1 MLAHGFHQD
10 VAEPIKALRSRPR
23 CGTESRP
30 HHLCPVSVLRKLA
43 GQTAIYGVSS
53 IVARFLNYLL
63 TPLYTSR
70 GVFAPAAF
78 GVVTALYA
86 WTAFLNVVLT
96 YGMETT
102 YFRFANKHE
111 GGHGRVYA
119 TIAWLLAATSALFIA
134 LGLLFAQAIANGI
147 SYPEHAFS
155 VRMLVAIIGLEA
167 ACAVPMASLRLK
179 ERPWKFAAINVLSV
193 VVNVALNLF
202 IFLYCKPR
210 YDAGAA
216 NALISAVYVPA
227 LGVGYVFLINLIS
240 TGVKFLLLLPEWPKP
255 RFGTPEGFDAKLLR
269 PMLAFGLPLL
279 VAGLAGMTNET
290 ADRVLMKHLLPADA
304 ADAQIGIYGASYK
317 LAILITLFIQAFRFA
332 AEPFFFSHAKE
343 KDSAETFARIMNVFV
358 AVCMAAFLLV
368 MLFLDLFK
376 WFIPNPAYW
385 PGLVVVPILMMA
397 NVFLGIYYNQSVWY
411 KLSDRT
417 RAGGTIAIIG
427 AVITLVLLFWW
438 IPLFGYLGAAW
449 STFICYAAMAVISYL
464 WGQKHYPIPYNVGRV
479 LGYMAAGVFLWWGS
493 TRLHLEGP
501 AKHVLG
507 AVLLLGFIL
516 AAWRLERQRPASTPN
531 R

>member
-1 MLAHGFHQD
+1 MSA
-10 VAEPIKALRSRPR
+10 
-23 CGTESRP
+23 
-30 HHLCPVSVLRKLA
+30 LRKLA
-43 GQTAIYGVSS
+43 GQTAIYGASS

-102 YFRFANKHE
+102 YFRFATKH
-111 GGHGRVYA
+111 RDNPRIFA
-119 TIAWLLAATSALFIA
+119 TSAWLLAFTSSVFIA
-134 LGLLFAQAIANGI
+134 VGLLCARSIAEAIG
-147 SYPEHAFS
+147 YPEQVFS
-155 VRMLVAIIGLEA
+155 VRMLIAIIGVEA
-167 ACAVPMASLRLK
+167 ATAVPLASLRLK
-179 ERPWKFAAINVLSV
+179 ERPWKFAGVNILSV
-193 VVNVALNLF
+193 VVTVVGNLF

-210 YDAGAA
+210 FDAG
-216 NALISAVYVPA
+216 NSDALVQAVYNPA
-227 LGVGYVFLINLIS
+227 IGVGYVFLINLIGS
-240 TGVKFLLLLPEWPKP
+240 AVKFLLLLPEWPAPHLGRKDA
-255 RFGTPEGFDAKLLR
+255 GFDAKLLR

-290 ADRVLMKHLLPADA
+290 ADRVLMKHLLPADV

-343 KDSAETFARIMNVFV
+343 KDSRETFARIMNIFV
-358 AVCMAAFLLV
+358 AVCMGAFLLV
-368 MLFLDLFK
+368 MLFLDLFR

-417 RAGGTIAIIG
+417 RAGSTISIIG
-427 AVITLVLLFWW
+427 AAITLTLLFWW
-438 IPLFGYLGAAW
+438 IPIFGYLGAAW
-449 STFICYAAMAVISYL
+449 ATFICYAAMAVVSYV
-464 WGQKHYPIPYNVGRV
+464 WGQKHYPVPYNVRRV
-479 LGYMAAGVFLWWGS
+479 LGYMAGGVFLWWACEQ
-493 TRLHLEGP
+493 LPLEG
-501 AKHVLG
+501 ALKYALR
-507 AVLLLGFIL
+507 AVALLGFL
-516 AAWRLERQRPASTPN
+516 ATAWKLESAPGKKSA
-531 R
+531 

>member
-1 MLAHGFHQD
+1 M
-10 VAEPIKALRSRPR
+10 
-23 CGTESRP
+23 
-30 HHLCPVSVLRKLA
+30 SVLRKLA
-43 GQTAIYGVSS
+43 GQTAIYGASS

-102 YFRFANKHE
+102 FFRFATKH
-111 GGHGRVYA
+111 RDNPRIFA
-119 TIAWLLAATSALFIA
+119 TSAWLLAFTSTAFIA
-134 LGLLFAQAIANGI
+134 LGLHFSSAIAAAI
-147 SYPEHAFS
+147 SYPEHVLS
-155 VRMLVAIIGLEA
+155 VRLLIAIIGVEA
-167 ACAVPMASLRLK
+167 ATTVPLANLRLK
-179 ERPWKFAAINVLSV
+179 ERPWKFAGVNILSV
-193 VVNVALNLF
+193 VVTVLGNLF

-210 YDAGAA
+210 FDAGNA
-216 NALISAVYVPA
+216 NALVQAVYDPA
-227 LGVGYVFLINLIS
+227 IGVGYVFLINLIGS
-240 TGVKFLLLLPEWPKP
+240 AVKFLLLLPEWPAPHLGRKDA
-255 RFGTPEGFDAKLLR
+255 GFDAKLLR

-290 ADRVLMKHLLPADA
+290 ADRVLMKHLLPADV

-343 KDSAETFARIMNVFV
+343 KDSRQTFARIMNIFV
-358 AVCMAAFLLV
+358 AVCMGAFLVV
-368 MLFLDLFK
+368 MLFLDLFR

-417 RAGGTIAIIG
+417 RAGGTISLIG
-427 AVITLVLLFWW
+427 AAITLTLLFWW
-438 IPLFGYLGAAW
+438 IPVFGYLGAAW
-449 STFICYAAMAVISYL
+449 ATFICYAAMAVVSYV
-464 WGQKHYPIPYNVGRV
+464 WGQKHYPIPYNVRRV
-479 LGYMAAGVFLWWGS
+479 LGYMAAGVFLWWACEQ
-493 TRLHLEGP
+493 LPLEG
-501 AKHVLG
+501 ALKYALR
-507 AVLLLGFIL
+507 AVVFLGFL
-516 AAWRLERQRPASTPN
+516 ATAWKLERAPVKESS
-531 R
+531 

>member
-1 MLAHGFHQD
+1 MSA
-10 VAEPIKALRSRPR
+10 
-23 CGTESRP
+23 
-30 HHLCPVSVLRKLA
+30 LRKLA
-43 GQTAIYGVSS
+43 GQTAIYGASS

-78 GVVTALYA
+78 GVITSLYA

-102 YFRFANKHE
+102 YFRFATKH
-111 GGHGRVYA
+111 RDNPRIFA
-119 TIAWLLAATSALFIA
+119 TSAWLLAFTSSVFITV
-134 LGLLFAQAIANGI
+134 GLLCARSIAEAIG
-147 SYPEHAFS
+147 YPEQVFS
-155 VRMLVAIIGLEA
+155 VRMLIAIIGVEA
-167 ACAVPMASLRLK
+167 ATAVPLASLRLK
-179 ERPWKFAAINVLSV
+179 ERPWKFAGVNILSV
-193 VVNVALNLF
+193 VVTVVGNLF

-210 YDAGAA
+210 FDAG
-216 NALISAVYVPA
+216 NSDALVQAVYDPA
-227 LGVGYVFLINLIS
+227 IGVGYVFLINLIGS
-240 TGVKFLLLLPEWPKP
+240 AVKFLLLLPEWPAPHLGRKDA
-255 RFGTPEGFDAKLLR
+255 GFDAKLLR

-290 ADRVLMKHLLPADA
+290 ADRVLMKHLLPADV

-343 KDSAETFARIMNVFV
+343 KDSRETFARIMNIFV
-358 AVCMAAFLLV
+358 AVCMGAFLLV
-368 MLFLDLFK
+368 MLFLDLFR

-417 RAGGTIAIIG
+417 RAGSTISIIG
-427 AVITLVLLFWW
+427 AAITLVLLFWW
-438 IPLFGYLGAAW
+438 IPIFGYLGAAW
-449 STFICYAAMAVISYL
+449 ATFICYAAMAVVSYV
-464 WGQKHYPIPYNVGRV
+464 WGQKHYPVPYNVRRV
-479 LGYMAAGVFLWWGS
+479 LGYMAGGVFLWWACEQ
-493 TRLHLEGP
+493 LPLEG
-501 AKHVLG
+501 ALKYALR
-507 AVLLLGFIL
+507 AVALLGFL
-516 AAWRLERQRPASTPN
+516 ATAWKLESAPGKKSA
-531 R
+531 

>member
-1 MLAHGFHQD
+1 M
-10 VAEPIKALRSRPR
+10 
-23 CGTESRP
+23 
-30 HHLCPVSVLRKLA
+30 SVLRKLA
-43 GQTAIYGVSS
+43 GQTAIYGASS

-102 YFRFANKHE
+102 FFRFATKH
-111 GGHGRVYA
+111 RDNPRIFA
-119 TIAWLLAATSALFIA
+119 TSAWLLAFTSSVFIA
-134 LGLLFAQAIANGI
+134 VGLLCARSIAEAIG
-147 SYPEHAFS
+147 YPEQVFS
-155 VRMLVAIIGLEA
+155 VRMLIAIIGVEA
-167 ACAVPMASLRLK
+167 ATAVPLASLRLK
-179 ERPWKFAAINVLSV
+179 ERPWKFAGVNILSV
-193 VVNVALNLF
+193 VVTVVGNLF

-210 YDAGAA
+210 FDAG
-216 NALISAVYVPA
+216 NPDALVQAVYDPA
-227 LGVGYVFLINLIS
+227 IGVGYVFLINLIGS
-240 TGVKFLLLLPEWPKP
+240 AVKFLLLLPEWPAPHLGRKDA
-255 RFGTPEGFDAKLLR
+255 GFDAKLLR

-290 ADRVLMKHLLPADA
+290 ADRVLMKHLLPADV

-343 KDSAETFARIMNVFV
+343 KDSRETFARIMNIFV
-358 AVCMAAFLLV
+358 AVCMGAFLLV
-368 MLFLDLFK
+368 MLFLDLFR

-417 RAGGTIAIIG
+417 RAGSTISIIG
-427 AVITLVLLFWW
+427 AAITLTLLFWW
-438 IPLFGYLGAAW
+438 IPIFGYLGAAW
-449 STFICYAAMAVISYL
+449 ATFICYAAMAVVSYV
-464 WGQKHYPIPYNVGRV
+464 WGQKHYPVPYNVRRV
-479 LGYMAAGVFLWWGS
+479 LGYMAGGVFLWWACEQ
-493 TRLHLEGP
+493 LPLEG
-501 AKHVLG
+501 ALKYALR
-507 AVLLLGFIL
+507 AVALLGFL
-516 AAWRLERQRPASTPN
+516 ATAWKLESAPGKKSA
-531 R
+531 

>member
-1 MLAHGFHQD
+1 M
-10 VAEPIKALRSRPR
+10 
-23 CGTESRP
+23 
-30 HHLCPVSVLRKLA
+30 SVLRKLA

-78 GVVTALYA
+78 GVVTSLYA

-102 YFRFANKHE
+102 YFRFANKQE

-119 TIAWLLAATSALFIA
+119 TATWLLAATSALFILA
-134 LGLLFAQAIANGI
+134 GLLASGSIAAAIG
-147 SYPEHAFS
+147 YPDHAFS

-167 ACAVPMASLRLK
+167 ASAVPMASLRLNG
-179 ERPWKFAAINVLSV
+179 RPWKFAAINVLSV

-210 YDAGAA
+210 SDAGQA
-216 NALISAVYVPA
+216 NALVDAVYDPA
-227 LGVGYVFLINLIS
+227 LGVGYVFLINLVS
-240 TGVKFLLLLPEWPKP
+240 TGVKFLLLLPVWPRP
-255 RFGTPEGFDAKLLR
+255 RSGGSGGFDGTLLR

-343 KDSAETFARIMNVFV
+343 KDSRQTFARIMNIFV
-358 AVCMAAFLLV
+358 AVCMGAFLLV

-385 PGLVVVPILMMA
+385 PGLVVVPILMLA

-417 RAGGTIAIIG
+417 RAGSTIAIIG
-427 AVITLVLLFWW
+427 AAITLVLLFWW
-438 IPLFGYLGAAW
+438 IPRSGYLGAAW
-449 STFICYAAMAVISYL
+449 TTLICYASMAVISYV
-464 WGQKHYPIPYNVGRV
+464 WGQRHYPIPYQVGRV
-479 LGYMAAGVFLWWGS
+479 LGYMAAGVFLWWACEQ
-493 TRLHLEGP
+493 LPLEG
-501 AKHVLG
+501 AFKYALRG
-507 AVLLLGFIL
+507 AALLGYV
-516 AAWRLERQRPASTPN
+516 AMAWRLERGPVR
-531 R
+531 

>member
-1 MLAHGFHQD
+1 M
-10 VAEPIKALRSRPR
+10 
-23 CGTESRP
+23 
-30 HHLCPVSVLRKLA
+30 SVLRKLA
-43 GQTAIYGVSS
+43 GQTAIYGASS

-78 GVVTALYA
+78 GVITGLYA

-102 YFRFANKHE
+102 YFRFATKHQ
-111 GGHGRVYA
+111 GNPRIFA
-119 TIAWLLAATSALFIA
+119 TSAWLLAFTSGVFIA
-134 LGLLFAQAIANGI
+134 LGLLFSPGIASAIG
-147 SYPEHAFS
+147 YPDHVFS
-155 VRMLVAIIGLEA
+155 VQMLIAIIGVEA
-167 ACAVPMASLRLK
+167 ATAVPLASLRLK
-179 ERPWKFAAINVLSV
+179 ERPWKFAGVNILSV
-193 VVNVALNLF
+193 LVIVVGNLF
-202 IFLYCKPR
+202 IFMYCKPR
-210 YDAGAA
+210 FDAGQA
-216 NALISAVYVPA
+216 NALIEAVYSPS
-227 LGVGYVFLINLIS
+227 LGVGYVFLINLIGS
-240 TGVKFLLLLPEWPKP
+240 VLKFLVLVPEWPAPYLGRKDA
-255 RFGTPEGFDAKLLR
+255 GFDAKLLR

-290 ADRVLMKHLLPADA
+290 ADRVLMKHLLPADV

-343 KDSAETFARIMNVFV
+343 KDSRQTFARIMNIFV
-358 AVCMAAFLLV
+358 AVCMGAFLLV
-368 MLFLDLFK
+368 MLFLDLFR
-376 WFIPNPAYW
+376 WFIPNPEYW

-417 RAGGTIAIIG
+417 GAGGAISVIG

-449 STFICYAAMAVISYL
+449 ATFICYGAMTVVSYV
-464 WGQKHYPIPYNVGRV
+464 WGQRHYPIPYNVRRV
-479 LGYMAAGVFLWWGS
+479 LGYMAAGVFLWWGCEQ
-493 TRLHLEGP
+493 LPLEGLP
-501 AKHVLG
+501 KYALR
-507 AVLLLGFIL
+507 AVVLLGFL
-516 AAWRLERQRPASTPN
+516 GSAWRLERRPTA

>member
-1 MLAHGFHQD
+1 MSA
-10 VAEPIKALRSRPR
+10 
-23 CGTESRP
+23 
-30 HHLCPVSVLRKLA
+30 LRKLA
-43 GQTAIYGVSS
+43 GQTAIYGASS

-102 YFRFANKHE
+102 YFRFATKH
-111 GGHGRVYA
+111 RDNPRIFA
-119 TIAWLLAATSALFIA
+119 TSAWLLAFTSSVFIA
-134 LGLLFAQAIANGI
+134 VGLLCARSIAEAIG
-147 SYPEHAFS
+147 YPEQVFS
-155 VRMLVAIIGLEA
+155 VRMLIAIIGVEA
-167 ACAVPMASLRLK
+167 ATAVPLASLRLK
-179 ERPWKFAAINVLSV
+179 ERPWKFAGVNILSV
-193 VVNVALNLF
+193 VVTVVGNLF

-210 YDAGAA
+210 FDAG
-216 NALISAVYVPA
+216 NSDALVQAVYDPA
-227 LGVGYVFLINLIS
+227 IGVGYVFLINLIGS
-240 TGVKFLLLLPEWPKP
+240 AVKFLLLLPEWPAPHLGRKDA
-255 RFGTPEGFDAKLLR
+255 GFDAKLLR

-290 ADRVLMKHLLPADA
+290 ADRVLMKHLLPADV

-343 KDSAETFARIMNVFV
+343 KDSRETFARIMNIFV
-358 AVCMAAFLLV
+358 AVCMGAFLLV
-368 MLFLDLFK
+368 MLFLDLFR

-417 RAGGTIAIIG
+417 RAGSTISIIG
-427 AVITLVLLFWW
+427 AAITLTLLFWW
-438 IPLFGYLGAAW
+438 IPIFGYLGAAW
-449 STFICYAAMAVISYL
+449 ATFICYAAMAVVSYV
-464 WGQKHYPIPYNVGRV
+464 WGQKHYPVPYNVRRV
-479 LGYMAAGVFLWWGS
+479 LGYMAGGVFLWWACEQ
-493 TRLHLEGP
+493 LPLEG
-501 AKHVLG
+501 ALKYALR
-507 AVLLLGFIL
+507 AVALLGFL
-516 AAWRLERQRPASTPN
+516 ATAWKLESAPGKKSA
-531 R
+531 

>member
-1 MLAHGFHQD
+1 M
-10 VAEPIKALRSRPR
+10 
-23 CGTESRP
+23 
-30 HHLCPVSVLRKLA
+30 SVLRKLA
-43 GQTAIYGVSS
+43 GQTAIYGASS

-102 YFRFANKHE
+102 FFRFATKH
-111 GGHGRVYA
+111 RDNPRIFA
-119 TIAWLLAATSALFIA
+119 TSAWLLAFTSSVFIA
-134 LGLLFAQAIANGI
+134 VGLLCARSIAEAIG
-147 SYPEHAFS
+147 YPEQVFS
-155 VRMLVAIIGLEA
+155 VRMLIAIIGVEA
-167 ACAVPMASLRLK
+167 ATAVPLASLRLK
-179 ERPWKFAAINVLSV
+179 ERPWKFAGVNILSV
-193 VVNVALNLF
+193 VVTVVGNLF

-210 YDAGAA
+210 FDAG
-216 NALISAVYVPA
+216 NSDALVQAVYDPA
-227 LGVGYVFLINLIS
+227 IGVGYVFLINLIGS
-240 TGVKFLLLLPEWPKP
+240 AVKFLLLLPEWPAPHLGRKDA
-255 RFGTPEGFDAKLLR
+255 GFDAKLLR

-290 ADRVLMKHLLPADA
+290 ADRVLMKHLLPADV

-343 KDSAETFARIMNVFV
+343 KDSRETFARIMNIFV
-358 AVCMAAFLLV
+358 AVCMGAFLLV
-368 MLFLDLFK
+368 MLFLDLFR

-417 RAGGTIAIIG
+417 RAGSTISIIG
-427 AVITLVLLFWW
+427 AAITLVLLFWW
-438 IPLFGYLGAAW
+438 IPIFGYLGAAW
-449 STFICYAAMAVISYL
+449 ATFICYAAMAVVSYV
-464 WGQKHYPIPYNVGRV
+464 WGQKHYPVPYNVRRV
-479 LGYMAAGVFLWWGS
+479 LGYMAGGVFLWWACEQ
-493 TRLHLEGP
+493 LPLEG
-501 AKHVLG
+501 ALKYALR
-507 AVLLLGFIL
+507 AVALLGFL
-516 AAWRLERQRPASTPN
+516 ATAWKLESAPGKKSA
-531 R
+531 

>member
-1 MLAHGFHQD
+1 M
-10 VAEPIKALRSRPR
+10 
-23 CGTESRP
+23 
-30 HHLCPVSVLRKLA
+30 SVLRKLA
-43 GQTAIYGVSS
+43 GQTAIYGASS

-102 YFRFANKHE
+102 YFRFATKH
-111 GGHGRVYA
+111 RDNPRIFA
-119 TIAWLLAATSALFIA
+119 TSAWLLAFTSSVFIA
-134 LGLLFAQAIANGI
+134 VGLLCARSIAEAIG
-147 SYPEHAFS
+147 YPEQVFS
-155 VRMLVAIIGLEA
+155 VRMLIAIIGVEA
-167 ACAVPMASLRLK
+167 ATAVPLASLRLK
-179 ERPWKFAAINVLSV
+179 ERPWKFAGVNILSV
-193 VVNVALNLF
+193 VVTVVGNLF

-210 YDAGAA
+210 FDAG
-216 NALISAVYVPA
+216 NSDALVQAVYDPA
-227 LGVGYVFLINLIS
+227 IGVGYVFLINLIGS
-240 TGVKFLLLLPEWPKP
+240 AVKFLLLLPEWPAPHLGRKDA
-255 RFGTPEGFDAKLLR
+255 GFDAKLLR

-290 ADRVLMKHLLPADA
+290 ADRVLMKHLLPADV

-343 KDSAETFARIMNVFV
+343 KDSRETFARIMNIFV
-358 AVCMAAFLLV
+358 AVCMGAFLLV
-368 MLFLDLFK
+368 MLFLDLFR

-417 RAGGTIAIIG
+417 RAGSTISIIG
-427 AVITLVLLFWW
+427 AAITLVLLFWW
-438 IPLFGYLGAAW
+438 IPIFGYLGAAW
-449 STFICYAAMAVISYL
+449 ATFICYAAMAVVSYV
-464 WGQKHYPIPYNVGRV
+464 WGQKHYPVPYNVRRV
-479 LGYMAAGVFLWWGS
+479 LGYMAGGVFLWWACEQ
-493 TRLHLEGP
+493 LPLEG
-501 AKHVLG
+501 ALKYALR
-507 AVLLLGFIL
+507 AVALLGFL
-516 AAWRLERQRPASTPN
+516 ATAWKLESAPGKKSA
-531 R
+531 

>member
-1 MLAHGFHQD
+1 
-10 VAEPIKALRSRPR
+10 
-23 CGTESRP
+23 
-30 HHLCPVSVLRKLA
+30 VSVLSKLA

-78 GVVTALYA
+78 GVITSLYA

-102 YFRFANKHE
+102 FFRFANKHE
-111 GGHGRVYA
+111 GNKGVYTTAVYLLTATTALFVVLGLYYAHG
-119 TIAWLLAATSALFIA
+119 IASFIGYPDHATSVR
-134 LGLLFAQAIANGI
+134 LL
-147 SYPEHAFS
+147 
-155 VRMLVAIIGLEA
+155 VVIIGIDA
-167 ACAVPMASLRLK
+167 VTVVPMARLRQ
-179 ERPWKFAAINVLSV
+179 ENRPWKFAAINMLSV
-193 VVNVALNLF
+193 IVNIGFNLF
-202 IFLYCKPR
+202 FLAYCMPKFN
-210 YDAGAA
+210 AGES
-216 NALISAVYVPA
+216 NALIEAVYDPA
-227 LGVGYVFLINLIS
+227 FGVGYVFLANMIS
-240 TGVKFLLLLPEWPKP
+240 SGLKFLLLLPEWPGF
-255 RFGTPEGFDAKLLR
+255 RTGPERSVFDAKLIR

-290 ADRVLMKHLLPADA
+290 ADRVLMKHLLPANI
-304 ADAQIGIYGASYK
+304 ADTQIGIYGACYK

-343 KDSAETFARIMNVFV
+343 KNSRETFARIMNIFV

-427 AVITLVLLFWW
+427 AIITLALLFWW
-438 IPLFGYLGAAW
+438 IPIFGYLGAAW
-449 STFICYAAMAVISYL
+449 ATFICYASMAAISYV
-464 WGQKHYPIPYNVGRV
+464 WGQQHYPIPYNVGRV
-479 LGYMAAGVFLWWGS
+479 LGYMAAGVFLWWGCEQ
-493 TRLHLEGP
+493 LPLEGP
-501 AKHVLG
+501 GKYALRAVVFLG
-507 AVLLLGFIL
+507 AVGY
-516 AAWRLERQRPASTPN
+516 AWRLERAAV
-531 R
+531 

>member
-1 MLAHGFHQD
+1 M
-10 VAEPIKALRSRPR
+10 
-23 CGTESRP
+23 
-30 HHLCPVSVLRKLA
+30 SVLRKLA
-43 GQTAIYGVSS
+43 GQTAIYGASS

-78 GVVTALYA
+78 GVITSLYA

-102 YFRFANKHE
+102 YFRFATKH
-111 GGHGRVYA
+111 RDNPRIFA
-119 TIAWLLAATSALFIA
+119 TSAWLLAFTSSVFITV
-134 LGLLFAQAIANGI
+134 GLLCARSIAEAIG
-147 SYPEHAFS
+147 YPEQVFS
-155 VRMLVAIIGLEA
+155 VRMLIAIIGVEA
-167 ACAVPMASLRLK
+167 ATAVPLASLRLK
-179 ERPWKFAAINVLSV
+179 ERPWKFAGVNILSV
-193 VVNVALNLF
+193 VVTVVGNLF

-210 YDAGAA
+210 FDAG
-216 NALISAVYVPA
+216 NSDALVQAVYDPA
-227 LGVGYVFLINLIS
+227 IGVGYVFLINLIGS
-240 TGVKFLLLLPEWPKP
+240 AVKFLLLLPEWPAPHLGRKDA
-255 RFGTPEGFDAKLLR
+255 GFDAKLLR

-290 ADRVLMKHLLPADA
+290 ADRVLMKHLLPADV

-343 KDSAETFARIMNVFV
+343 KDSRETFARIMNIFV
-358 AVCMAAFLLV
+358 AVCMGAFLLV

-417 RAGGTIAIIG
+417 RAGSTISIIG
-427 AVITLVLLFWW
+427 AAITLVLLFWW
-438 IPLFGYLGAAW
+438 IPIFGYLGAAW
-449 STFICYAAMAVISYL
+449 ATFICYAAMAVVSYV
-464 WGQKHYPIPYNVGRV
+464 WGQKHYPVPYNVRRV
-479 LGYMAAGVFLWWGS
+479 LGYMAGGVFLWWACEQ
-493 TRLHLEGP
+493 LPLEG
-501 AKHVLG
+501 ALKYALR
-507 AVLLLGFIL
+507 AVALLGFL
-516 AAWRLERQRPASTPN
+516 ATAWKLESAPGKKSA
-531 R
+531 

>member
-1 MLAHGFHQD
+1 M
-10 VAEPIKALRSRPR
+10 
-23 CGTESRP
+23 
-30 HHLCPVSVLRKLA
+30 SVLRKLA
-43 GQTAIYGVSS
+43 GQTAIYGASS

-102 YFRFANKHE
+102 YFRFATKH
-111 GGHGRVYA
+111 RDNPRIFA
-119 TIAWLLAATSALFIA
+119 TSAWLLAFTSSVFIA
-134 LGLLFAQAIANGI
+134 VGLLCARSIAEAIG
-147 SYPEHAFS
+147 YPEQVFS
-155 VRMLVAIIGLEA
+155 VRMLIAIIGVEA
-167 ACAVPMASLRLK
+167 ATAVPLASLRLK
-179 ERPWKFAAINVLSV
+179 ERPWKFAGVNILSV
-193 VVNVALNLF
+193 VVTVVGNLF

-210 YDAGAA
+210 FDAG
-216 NALISAVYVPA
+216 NPDALVQAVYDPA
-227 LGVGYVFLINLIS
+227 IGVGYVFLINLIGS
-240 TGVKFLLLLPEWPKP
+240 AVKFLLLLPEWPAPHLGRKDA
-255 RFGTPEGFDAKLLR
+255 GFDAKLLR

-290 ADRVLMKHLLPADA
+290 ADRVLMKHLLPADV

-343 KDSAETFARIMNVFV
+343 KDSRETFARIMNIFV
-358 AVCMAAFLLV
+358 AVCMGAFLLV
-368 MLFLDLFK
+368 MLFLDLFR

-417 RAGGTIAIIG
+417 RAGSTISIIG
-427 AVITLVLLFWW
+427 AAITLTLLFWW
-438 IPLFGYLGAAW
+438 IPIFGYLGAAW
-449 STFICYAAMAVISYL
+449 ATFICYAAMAVVSYV
-464 WGQKHYPIPYNVGRV
+464 WGQKHYPVPYNVRRV
-479 LGYMAAGVFLWWGS
+479 LGYMAGGVFLWWACEQ
-493 TRLHLEGP
+493 LPLEG
-501 AKHVLG
+501 ALKYALR
-507 AVLLLGFIL
+507 AVALLGFL
-516 AAWRLERQRPASTPN
+516 ATAWKLESAPGKKSA
-531 R
+531 

>member
-1 MLAHGFHQD
+1 M
-10 VAEPIKALRSRPR
+10 
-23 CGTESRP
+23 
-30 HHLCPVSVLRKLA
+30 SVLRKLA

-78 GVVTALYA
+78 GVITSLYA

-96 YGMETT
+96 FGMETT
-102 YFRFANKHE
+102 FFRFANKHE
-111 GGHGRVYA
+111 QSGRVYA
-119 TIAWLLAATSALFIA
+119 TAVYLLAATTTVFIV
-134 LGLLFAQAIANGI
+134 LGLLFAHGIASFIG
-147 SYPEHAFS
+147 YPEHATS
-155 VRMLVAIIGLEA
+155 VRLLVVIIGIDA
-167 ACAVPMASLRLK
+167 ITVVPMARLRQ
-179 ERPWKFAAINVLSV
+179 ENRPWRFAAINVISV
-193 VVNVALNLF
+193 IVNIAFNLF
-202 IFLYCKPR
+202 FLAYCMPK
-210 YDAGAA
+210 YNAGQS
-216 NALISAVYVPA
+216 NALIDAVYNPA
-227 LGVGYVFLINLIS
+227 FGVGYVFLANVIS
-240 TGVKFLLLLPEWPKP
+240 TGLKFLMLLPEWPSF
-255 RFGTPEGFDAKLLR
+255 RTSSEHAGFDAKLLR

-290 ADRVLMKHLLPADA
+290 ADRVLMKHLLPANI
-304 ADAQIGIYGASYK
+304 ADTQIGIYGACYK

-343 KDSAETFARIMNVFV
+343 KNSRLTFARIMNIFV
-358 AVCMAAFLLV
+358 AVCMGAFLLV

-385 PGLVVVPILMMA
+385 PGLVVVPILMLA

-438 IPLFGYLGAAW
+438 IPIWGYVGAAW
-449 STFICYAAMAVISYL
+449 ATFICYASMATISYV

-479 LGYMAAGVFLWWGS
+479 LGYMAAGVFLWWGCEQ
-493 TRLHLEGP
+493 LPLEGTVNY
-501 AKHVLG
+501 AVRAL
-507 AVLLLGFIL
+507 VLLGYIGY
-516 AAWRLERQRPASTPN
+516 AWRLEQSSTKGVAE
-531 R
+531 

>member
-1 MLAHGFHQD
+1 M
-10 VAEPIKALRSRPR
+10 
-23 CGTESRP
+23 
-30 HHLCPVSVLRKLA
+30 SVLRKLA
-43 GQTAIYGVSS
+43 GQTAIYGASS

-78 GVVTALYA
+78 GVITSLYA

-102 YFRFANKHE
+102 YFRFATKH
-111 GGHGRVYA
+111 RDNPRIFA
-119 TIAWLLAATSALFIA
+119 TSAWLLAFTSSVFITV
-134 LGLLFAQAIANGI
+134 GLLCARSIAEAIG
-147 SYPEHAFS
+147 YPEQVFS
-155 VRMLVAIIGLEA
+155 VRMLIAIIGVEA
-167 ACAVPMASLRLK
+167 ATAVPLASLRLK
-179 ERPWKFAAINVLSV
+179 ERPWKFAGVNILSV
-193 VVNVALNLF
+193 VVTVVGNLF

-210 YDAGAA
+210 FDAG
-216 NALISAVYVPA
+216 NSDALVQAVYDPA
-227 LGVGYVFLINLIS
+227 IGVGYVFLINLIGS
-240 TGVKFLLLLPEWPKP
+240 AVKFLLLLPEWPAPHLGRKDA
-255 RFGTPEGFDAKLLR
+255 GFDAKLLR

-290 ADRVLMKHLLPADA
+290 ADRVLMKHLLPADV

-343 KDSAETFARIMNVFV
+343 KDSRETFARIMNIFV
-358 AVCMAAFLLV
+358 AVCMGAFLLV
-368 MLFLDLFK
+368 MLFLDLFR

-417 RAGGTIAIIG
+417 RAGSTISIIG
-427 AVITLVLLFWW
+427 AAITLVLLFWW
-438 IPLFGYLGAAW
+438 IPIFGYLGAAW
-449 STFICYAAMAVISYL
+449 ATFICYAAMAVVSYV
-464 WGQKHYPIPYNVGRV
+464 WGQKHYPVPYNVRRV
-479 LGYMAAGVFLWWGS
+479 LGYMAGGVFLWWACEQ
-493 TRLHLEGP
+493 LPLEG
-501 AKHVLG
+501 ALKYALR
-507 AVLLLGFIL
+507 AVALLGFL
-516 AAWRLERQRPASTPN
+516 ATAWKLESAPGKKSA
-531 R
+531 

>member
-1 MLAHGFHQD
+1 M
-10 VAEPIKALRSRPR
+10 
-23 CGTESRP
+23 
-30 HHLCPVSVLRKLA
+30 SVLRKLA
-43 GQTAIYGVSS
+43 GQTAIYGASS

-78 GVVTALYA
+78 GVITSLYA

-102 YFRFANKHE
+102 YFRFATKH
-111 GGHGRVYA
+111 RDNPRIFA
-119 TIAWLLAATSALFIA
+119 TSAWLLAFTSSVFITV
-134 LGLLFAQAIANGI
+134 GLLCARSIAEAIG
-147 SYPEHAFS
+147 YPEQVFS
-155 VRMLVAIIGLEA
+155 VRMLIAIIGVEA
-167 ACAVPMASLRLK
+167 ATAVPLASLRLK
-179 ERPWKFAAINVLSV
+179 ERPWKFAGVNILSV
-193 VVNVALNLF
+193 VVTVVGNLF

-210 YDAGAA
+210 FDAG
-216 NALISAVYVPA
+216 NPDALVQAVYDPA
-227 LGVGYVFLINLIS
+227 IGVGYVFLINLIGS
-240 TGVKFLLLLPEWPKP
+240 AVKFLLLLPEWPAPHLGRKDA
-255 RFGTPEGFDAKLLR
+255 GFDAKLLR

-290 ADRVLMKHLLPADA
+290 ADRVLMKNLLPADV

-343 KDSAETFARIMNVFV
+343 KDSRETFARIMNIFV
-358 AVCMAAFLLV
+358 AVCMGAFLLV
-368 MLFLDLFK
+368 MLFLDLFR

-417 RAGGTIAIIG
+417 RAGSTISIIG
-427 AVITLVLLFWW
+427 AAITLVLLFWW
-438 IPLFGYLGAAW
+438 IPIFGYLGAAW
-449 STFICYAAMAVISYL
+449 ATFICYAAMAVVSYV
-464 WGQKHYPIPYNVGRV
+464 WGQKHYPVPYNVRRV
-479 LGYMAAGVFLWWGS
+479 LGYMAGGVFLWWACEQ
-493 TRLHLEGP
+493 LPLEG
-501 AKHVLG
+501 ALKYALR
-507 AVLLLGFIL
+507 AVALLGFL
-516 AAWRLERQRPASTPN
+516 ATAWKLESAPGKKSA
-531 R
+531 

>member
-1 MLAHGFHQD
+1 MG
-10 VAEPIKALRSRPR
+10 
-23 CGTESRP
+23 
-30 HHLCPVSVLRKLA
+30 VLRKLA

-96 YGMETT
+96 FGMETT
-102 YFRFANKHE
+102 YFRFANKHA
-111 GGHGRVYA
+111 GNKRIYA
-119 TIAWLLAATSALFIA
+119 TIAWLLAGTSTVFIVVA
-134 LGLLFAQAIANGI
+134 LLFSPSIAAWIG
-147 SYPEHAFS
+147 YPEHLLS
-155 VRMLVAIIGLEA
+155 VQLLIGIIGVEA
-167 ACAVPMASLRLK
+167 MCAVPMASLRLRDK
-179 ERPWKFAAINVLSV
+179 PWKFAMINVLSV
-193 VVNVALNLF
+193 VMNVVLNLF
-202 IFLYCKPR
+202 IFMYCKPR
-210 YDAGAA
+210 FDAGQA
-216 NALISAVYVPA
+216 NALVHALYYPA
-227 LGVGYVFLINLIS
+227 LGVAYVFLINLIS
-240 TGVKFLLLLPEWPKP
+240 SGFKFLLLVPEWPAP
-255 RFGTPEGFDAKLLR
+255 RFGGETGFDAKLLR

-290 ADRVLMKHLLPADA
+290 ADRVLMKHLLPADE
-304 ADAQIGIYGASYK
+304 ADTQIGIYGASYK

-343 KDSAETFARIMNVFV
+343 KNSGKTFAQIMNVFV
-358 AVCMAAFLLV
+358 AVCMSAFLLV
-368 MLFLDLFK
+368 MLFLDLFR

-385 PGLVVVPILMMA
+385 PGLVVVPILMLA

-417 RAGGTIAIIG
+417 KAGSLLSIMG

-449 STFICYAAMAVISYL
+449 ATFICYGAMAAVSYV

-479 LGYMAAGVFLWWGS
+479 LGYMAAGVLLWWAAEQ
-493 TRLHLEGP
+493 LPLEG
-501 AKHVLG
+501 ALKYALR
-507 AVLLLGFIL
+507 AVIL
-516 AAWRLERQRPASTPN
+516 FGYLWTAWRLERRGWF
-531 R
+531 

>member
-1 MLAHGFHQD
+1 M
-10 VAEPIKALRSRPR
+10 
-23 CGTESRP
+23 
-30 HHLCPVSVLRKLA
+30 SVLRKLA
-43 GQTAIYGVSS
+43 GQTAIYGASS

-102 YFRFANKHE
+102 FFRFATKH
-111 GGHGRVYA
+111 RDNPRIFA
-119 TIAWLLAATSALFIA
+119 TSAWLLAFTSSVFIA
-134 LGLLFAQAIANGI
+134 VGLLCARSIAEAIG
-147 SYPEHAFS
+147 YPEQVFS
-155 VRMLVAIIGLEA
+155 VRMLIAIIGVEA
-167 ACAVPMASLRLK
+167 ATAVPLASLRLK
-179 ERPWKFAAINVLSV
+179 ERPWKFAGVNILSV
-193 VVNVALNLF
+193 VVTVVGNLF

-210 YDAGAA
+210 FDAG
-216 NALISAVYVPA
+216 NSDALVQAVYDPA
-227 LGVGYVFLINLIS
+227 IGVGYVFLINLIGS
-240 TGVKFLLLLPEWPKP
+240 AVKFLLLLPEWPAPHLGRKDA
-255 RFGTPEGFDAKLLR
+255 GFDAKLLR

-290 ADRVLMKHLLPADA
+290 ADRVLMKHLLPADV

-343 KDSAETFARIMNVFV
+343 KDSRETFARIMNIFV
-358 AVCMAAFLLV
+358 AVCMGAFLLV
-368 MLFLDLFK
+368 MLFLDLFR

-417 RAGGTIAIIG
+417 RAGSTISIIG
-427 AVITLVLLFWW
+427 AAITLTLLFWW
-438 IPLFGYLGAAW
+438 IPIFGYLGAAW
-449 STFICYAAMAVISYL
+449 ATFICYAAMAVVSYV
-464 WGQKHYPIPYNVGRV
+464 WGQKHYPVPYNVRRV
-479 LGYMAAGVFLWWGS
+479 LGYMAGGVFLWWACEQ
-493 TRLHLEGP
+493 LPLEG
-501 AKHVLG
+501 ALKYALR
-507 AVLLLGFIL
+507 AVALLGFL
-516 AAWRLERQRPASTPN
+516 ATAWKLESAPGKKSA
-531 R
+531 